1 MNNKLKKRVEEVWND
16 LSQVMSVIELH
27 RRESDSIIEK
37 SFWLDMFYEV
47 DKVIDIMN
55 DTLIDRD
62 LATYDEDDNF
72 IYNEAV

>member
-1 MNNKLKKRVEEVWND
+1 MDNKLNERVEEFY
-16 LSQVMSVIELH
+16 SVLIEAMDVTELNH
-27 RRESDSIIEK
+27 RESNSDDEK

-62 LATYDEDDNF
+62 LMTFDEDGNV
-72 IYNEAV
+72 IYKEVV

>member
-16 LSQVMSVIELH
+16 LSQAKSVIEFN